1 MKNIILI
8 DDLSNKGWKS
18 VLEKAVVKDVG
29 KIDAYSTYDSALI
42 GVTKKA
48 DLIFLD
54 VRLTEEDHRKSNI
67 CDFSGFQILQKIKE
81 DFLSPNFS
89 TPIILLTASN
99 KIWVVEEF
107 KQYGIDAFYI
117 KEHPDY
123 SLSKEYS
130 RENLERLQS
139 HFLSLIPKGVKRFE
153 VWNESK
159 EIIDKLNK
167 HKYFNVSSGYVNVK
181 NRIIDKLKL
190 SYSNLF
196 SEQNQI
202 EKLTLK
208 ADNESLSFII
218 YWSILEEIV
227 KGFSEKNNWDKNNSY
242 AFCGHWRFRN
252 NKSFIRKDS
261 NALIVNPFWDN
272 DRKNYIEKKIELS
285 GSEFGKYLKGYINL
299 SEQIYALLYLFG
311 IDEKRAFMNLN
322 EFRNEI
328 DYIHSSIRTIY
339 NDSVINNVNKQKTY
353 FNIVKMLKFI
363 NTILNYPE

>member
-18 VLEKAVVKDVG
+18 VLDKSVVKDAG
-29 KIDAYSTYDSALI
+29 QIHAYSTYDSALKAI
-42 GVTKKA
+42 ATKA

-54 VRLTEEDHRKSNI
+54 VRLTEEDHSKSNI
-67 CDFSGFQILQKIKE
+67 CDFSGFQILQKIKG
-81 DFLSPNFS
+81 DFLYPNFS

-99 KIWVVEEF
+99 KIWVIEEF

-117 KEHPDY
+117 KEHPDFG
-123 SLSKEYS
+123 LSKEYS

-139 HFLSLIPKGVKRFE
+139 YFLSLIPKGEKRYE

-159 EIIDKLNK
+159 EIINKLNT
-167 HKYFNVSSGYVNVK
+167 HKYFNESSGYVNVK

-190 SYSNLF
+190 SYANLF
-196 SEQNQI
+196 SEQPQI

-208 ADNESLSFII
+208 ADNESLAFII

-227 KGFSEKNNWDKNNSY
+227 KGFSEKDNWDKNNSY
-242 AFCGHWRFRN
+242 TFSGQWRFRN
-252 NKSFIRKDS
+252 NKSFIQKDS
-261 NALIVNPFWDN
+261 NILTVNPFWDI
-272 DRKNYIEKKIELS
+272 DKNNYLEKKIELT
-285 GSEFGKYLKGYINL
+285 GNEFSKYLKGYINL
-299 SEQIYALLYLFG
+299 SEQIYALLFLFG
-311 IDEKRAFMNLN
+311 INEKHVFKNLN

-328 DYIHSSIRTIY
+328 DYIHSSIKTIY
-339 NDSVINNVNKQKTY
+339 KEPLVSQENRQKTY
-353 FNIVKMLKFI
+353 ENIRKTLKLI

>member
-18 VLEKAVVKDVG
+18 VLEKSVVNVAGQIND
-29 KIDAYSTYDSALI
+29 YSTYDSALKGI
-42 GVTKKA
+42 ATKA

-54 VRLTEEDHRKSNI
+54 VRLTEEDHKKNNI
-67 CDFSGFQILQKIKE
+67 CDFSGFQILQRIKK

-99 KIWVVEEF
+99 KIWVIEEF

-123 SLSKEYS
+123 GVSKEYS

-139 HFLSLIPKGVKRFE
+139 CFLSLIPKGEKRYE

-159 EIIDKLNK
+159 EIIDKLNN
-167 HKYFNVSSGYVNVK
+167 HKYFNESSGYVIVK

-190 SYSNLF
+190 SYANLF
-196 SEQNQI
+196 CEQLQI

-208 ADNESLSFII
+208 ADNQSLAFII

-227 KGFSEKNNWDKNNSY
+227 KGYSEKNNWDKNNSY
-242 AFCGHWRFRN
+242 AFSGQWRFRN
-252 NKSFIRKDS
+252 NKSFIQKDS
-261 NALIVNPFWDN
+261 NKLTVNPFWDIDN
-272 DRKNYIEKKIELS
+272 KKYIEREIDSLDKEYN
-285 GSEFGKYLKGYINL
+285 KYLKGYINL
-299 SEQIYALLYLFG
+299 SEQVYALLYLFG
-311 IDEKRAFMNLN
+311 IDEKKTFKNLN

-328 DYIHSSIRTIY
+328 DYIHSSISSIFKEPLI
-339 NDSVINNVNKQKTY
+339 SVDLQEKSFNNIIKTLKLIN
-353 FNIVKMLKFI
+353 I
-363 NTILNYPE
+363 ILNYPK